1 MIQVQFSKPDMSMEE
16 ISEVKETILSGWI
29 TTGKKTKEFERW
41 IAGYCGVNK
50 AVCLNLQTVCA
61 ELALRI
67 LELDNEDG
75 KYRTGTENI
84 TAKKKYY

>member
-50 AVCLNLQTVCA
+50 AVCLNLQTACA